1 MNSFENLIATN
12 DQASLFL
19 ERYLTQLSKEEFKN
33 CIYKIQYLI
42 SVLLEREPEITN
54 EVMEAIELLNVFNKA
69 NMKREQREQ
78 VDYSIFYNDE
88 INKLEN
94 L

>member
-1 MNSFENLIATN
+1 M
-12 DQASLFL
+12 
-19 ERYLTQLSKEEFKN
+19 QLSKEEFKN

-42 SVLLEREPEITN
+42 SVLLENDPNITN
-54 EVMEAIELLNVFNKA
+54 EVVEAIEVLNVFNKA
-69 NMKREQREQ
+69 NIRRESREQ
-78 VDYSIFYNDE
+78 VDYTIFYNDE